1 MEFIRT
7 LSEKQHISR
16 QNDISDQAHSLICLD
31 DFEGRIFITYNGTPL
46 IPLDEKL
53 TQKEILA
60 KLEEMRNS
68 YINYKMKMLNKQS
81 SVAFF

>member
-7 LSEKQHISR
+7 WREKQHISR

-31 DFEGRIFITYNGTPL
+31 DFEGRIFISYNGTPL

-60 KLEEMRNS
+60 KLEETRNS
-68 YINYKMKMLNKQS
+68 YINYKMRLLNKQS